1 MAAAF
6 KNALAHPIHGNKR
19 NSQYRPPPVNEEQKE
34 REKRFILDF
43 QNKNASACP
52 DSNTSD
58 VKGKALGAA
67 SKQLKI
73 QDFELVKTLGTGKL
87 SESQLSVQSAE
98 AFTLLRHICPSM
110 ALAFQGTDHRMQKQG
125 LRSQDPSQ
133 D

>member
-6 KNALAHPIHGNKR
+6 KNALAHPIHSNKR
-19 NSQYRPPPVNEEQKE
+19 NSQYRPPPLNEQQKE

-43 QNKNASACP
+43 QNTNASACP

-73 QDFELVKTLGTGKL
+73 QDFELVKTLGTGRWSQHTFVNAGSDILL
-87 SESQLSVQSAE
+87 SRDLRPGMAIALSRANV
-98 AFTLLRHICPSM
+98 
-110 ALAFQGTDHRMQKQG
+110 RMQEQG
-125 LRSQDPSQ
+125 VRSQDSSQ
-133 D
+133 S